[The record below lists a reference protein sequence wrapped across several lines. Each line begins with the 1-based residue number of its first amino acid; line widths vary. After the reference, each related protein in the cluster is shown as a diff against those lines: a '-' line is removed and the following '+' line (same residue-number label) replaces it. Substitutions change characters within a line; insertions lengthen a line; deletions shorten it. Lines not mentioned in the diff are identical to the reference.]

1 MPGSQLVRKER
12 EEGILMLSC
21 KDVTQLISESMDHS
35 LPIGK
40 RIGMRLH
47 LLMCKF
53 CSRYERQLLLIR
65 EAAKYLVAAED
76 KPGEPP
82 GEALSEE
89 TKDRIRKSLRN
100 P

>member
-1 MPGSQLVRKER
+1 
-12 EEGILMLSC
+12 MLSC

-40 RIGMRLH
+40 RIGVRLH

-65 EAAKYLVAAED
+65 ETVRRIVATEE
-76 KPGEPP
+76 KPGET
-82 GEALSEE
+82 LSEE
-89 TKDRIRKSLRN
+89 AKERIRKSLRN